1 MSRDGINVNV
11 LIPAPVE
18 TEMLEE
24 VTFEMV
30 ALQSS
35 DVVDAVLFLDSL
47 HPRVVIPQIAMH
59 ANLRNPHCRP
69 PARRPPRTE
78 KPSDRTVRGA
88 PGVGLAE
95 WTAGIGLVI
104 VGRDGSEESL
114 SWGELEAGA
123 NQWCRGLQS

>member
-1 MSRDGINVNV
+1 VTRDGINVNV

-59 ANLRNPHCRP
+59 ANPEGPLAPPPLLP
-69 PARRPPRTE
+69 PAAKR
-78 KPSDRTVRGA
+78 KA
-88 PGVGLAE
+88 
-95 WTAGIGLVI
+95 
-104 VGRDGSEESL
+104 
-114 SWGELEAGA
+114 
-123 NQWCRGLQS
+123 Q